1 MAQEMTTKAKR
12 GVTPAEQGEVTRSAV
27 VYRPDTDI
35 YETEDHV
42 VVVADMPGVPPAD
55 VDVNLERRV
64 LTIRGHVRRQAHDGY
79 RRVHA
84 EYGEG
89 DYERVF
95 TLSEEIDRD
104 RIEASHKNGVLTL
117 KMPKAESAKTRKI
130 TVKAA

>member
-1 MAQEMTTKAKR
+1 MTTTAKR
-12 GVTPAEQGEVTRSAV
+12 EVTPTEQGEVTRSAV

-42 VVVADMPGVPPAD
+42 VLVADMPGVAPAD

-64 LTIRGHVRRQAHDGY
+64 LTIRGHVHRQAHDGY

-95 TLSEEIDRD
+95 TLSEEIDSVIGR
-104 RIEASHKNGVLTL
+104 ASWRERECQYV
-117 KMPKAESAKTRKI
+117 
-130 TVKAA
+130 

>member
-1 MAQEMTTKAKR
+1 MAQEMTTTAKR
-12 GVTPAEQGEVTRSAV
+12 EVTPAEQGEVTRSAV

-42 VVVADMPGVPPAD
+42 VLVADMPGVAPAD

-64 LTIRGHVRRQAHDGY
+64 LTIRGHVHRQAHDGY

-104 RIEASHKNGVLTL
+104 HIEASHKNGVLTL